1 MTPPATKAD
10 QAYAL
15 VKERLLDRTYTAGH
29 RLVIARLVRE
39 TGISGIPWREAFRRL
54 EAEGWL
60 ELERNVGARVATFD
74 ALEYERAAR
83 ILALLGAYAT
93 AAAVPR
99 LAAADLRSARRINA
113 RMAAID
119 PAVEPERNAALDRE
133 FHFVFYLRAGDSHLS
148 RLIVTEWDRLDVI
161 RRTAAPRAARR
172 HEDAVAEHAEL
183 LDLLERRR
191 PAAEIEDCARSH
203 FMQLLYDP
211 VYEPAE
217 A

>member
-1 MTPPATKAD
+1 LNPSATKAD

-15 VKERLLDRTYTAGH
+15 VKGRLRDRTYPAGH
-29 RLVIARLVRE
+29 RIVIAQLVRE

-60 ELERNVGARVATFD
+60 VLERNVGARVASFD
-74 ALEYERAAR
+74 AVEYDRAAR

-93 AAAVPR
+93 VAAVPN
-99 LAAADLRSARRINA
+99 LAAADIAAAREINA

-119 PAVEPERNAALDRE
+119 PALEPERNAALDRE
-133 FHFVFYLRAGDSHLS
+133 FHFVFYLRAGDAHLS

-172 HEDAVAEHAEL
+172 HDDAVAEHSGL
-183 LDLLERRR
+183 LDLLERGRS
-191 PAAEIEDCARSH
+191 PEEIEECARSH

-211 VYEPAE
+211 VYETAD